1 MSGSK
6 SVGPTLWVYMKLVKA
21 VGKKREAGNF
31 KLETLSWK
39 VRNEM
44 KKNEVGKFEPKLES
58 SWQSWK
64 VRGEFGK
71 LGLKLESDL

>member
-6 SVGPTLWVYMKLVKA
+6 SVGPKLWVYMKLVKA

-44 KKNEVGKFEPKLES
+44 KKNEVGKFEPKLET
-58 SWQSWK
+58 
-64 VRGEFGK
+64 F
-71 LGLKLESDL
+71 